1 MVWTAGTPQ
10 ILAIMAGWVLAL
22 TVGLAAYGCASLREA
37 DIRATEDML
46 AAAGFTM
53 KPADTAEQAANL
65 QSLPPHQ
72 LTLQR
77 RNSEPYYV
85 YADPDVCRCVWV
97 GNQQQF
103 SRFQELRLQKQ
114 IADEQLRAAQA
125 FRDAA
130 FRWDL
135 WGPWPWRF

>member
-1 MVWTAGTPQ
+1 VKWSLSQGGQ
-10 ILAIMAGWVLAL
+10 HIFAIMPRWAPALVLAL
-22 TVGLAAYGCASLREA
+22 SLCGCASLRDAE
-37 DIRATEDML
+37 IRTTEDML

-53 KPADTAEQAANL
+53 KPADTAAQMAQL
-65 QSLPPHQ
+65 HSLPPQQ
-72 LTLQR
+72 LVPQR

-114 IADEQLRAAQA
+114 LRPPGTRRSA
-125 FRDAA
+125 
-130 FRWDL
+130 
-135 WGPWPWRF
+135 

>member
-1 MVWTAGTPQ
+1 
-10 ILAIMAGWVLAL
+10 MAGWVLAL
-22 TVGLAAYGCASLREA
+22 MVTLAAHGCAILRDAE
-37 DIRATEDML
+37 IRTTEDML

-53 KPADTAEQAANL
+53 KPADTAEQMAYL
-65 QSLPPHQ
+65 QSLPPQQ
-72 LTLQR
+72 LVLQR

-114 IADEQLRAAQA
+114 LRPPGTRRSA
-125 FRDAA
+125 
-130 FRWDL
+130 
-135 WGPWPWRF
+135 